1 MARRDKMVA
10 RFQQLVSEKGEAAV
24 LYYTCYG
31 RLTMGRGAFSGAKV
45 FIGLAVFACA
55 VYSYSPSIGLFN
67 CERGIHMLKKV
78 AAVLFMVVLVFSVSA
93 PGFAQ
98 GAAKED
104 RVEGRIVR
112 SSEDKSTLTV
122 GMEKLGERT
131 VHYDASPKWTSKY
144 HGEKKVNTIDA
155 SQVKDGDYVIC
166 LGSYDDKKEFH
177 ATMIS
182 KRLSHSPE

>member
-1 MARRDKMVA
+1 
-10 RFQQLVSEKGEAAV
+10 
-24 LYYTCYG
+24 
-31 RLTMGRGAFSGAKV
+31 
-45 FIGLAVFACA
+45 
-55 VYSYSPSIGLFN
+55 
-67 CERGIHMLKKV
+67 MLKKV
-78 AAVLFMVVLVFSVSA
+78 AGVLFMVVLVFSMSV

-98 GAAKED
+98 GAAKEA

-112 SSEDKSTLTV
+112 GNKDKSTLTV
-122 GMEKLGERT
+122 RVGDLGAAQKI
-131 VHYDASPKWTSKY
+131 VNYDASTKWTSKY

>member
-1 MARRDKMVA
+1 
-10 RFQQLVSEKGEAAV
+10 
-24 LYYTCYG
+24 
-31 RLTMGRGAFSGAKV
+31 MGRGAFSGAKV
-45 FIGLAVFACA
+45 FIVLAVFACA
-55 VYSYSPSIGLFN
+55 VYSYSPSIGLVN

-131 VHYDASPKWTSKY
+131 VHYDASTKWTSKY